1 MLLESTN
8 IFQEAKC
15 WFLRSIS
22 CLHKA
27 RLREEDV
34 CDILKELFCCYIGIH
49 VRDAE
54 TELFKKAINFLKSR
68 MVMICD
74 CDDDDEID
82 IDDDDDDDYDWILQ
96 SAVFCVFFLVYFR
109 LFVLLG

>member
-8 IFQEAKC
+8 VFQEANF

-34 CDILKELFCCYIGIH
+34 CDILKEFILLLYRNSCKGCRNGAFQKSDQFFEEPTKRRKISQANEFMIYDMWCIYRRG
-49 VRDAE
+49 
-54 TELFKKAINFLKSR
+54 FKIIVNTVWVHR
-68 MVMICD
+68 TI
-74 CDDDDEID
+74 
-82 IDDDDDDDYDWILQ
+82 
-96 SAVFCVFFLVYFR
+96 
-109 LFVLLG
+109 